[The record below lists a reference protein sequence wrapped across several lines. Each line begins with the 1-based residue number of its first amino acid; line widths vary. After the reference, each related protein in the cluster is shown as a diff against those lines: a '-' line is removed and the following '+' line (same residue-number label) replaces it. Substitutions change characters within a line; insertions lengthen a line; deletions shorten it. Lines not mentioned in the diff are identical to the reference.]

1 MEAAGGA
8 PLNPSVQEVFLDFK
22 GRRTAIVKALTTDF
36 KDFFQQCDP
45 EKEDL
50 CLYGFPDEVWQVD
63 LPAEEVPA
71 EIPEPVLGINF
82 ARDGMEKKDWLS
94 FVAAHSDSWLI
105 SVAMFFG
112 ARFGF
117 NKADRSHLFNMIND
131 LPTVFDVV
139 VGKVK
144 KQGKKKSSASNHD
157 NNKSKSNT
165 KRGFES
171 QGNYS
176 KAMEVKD
183 EDDLEEEDEE
193 HGETLCG
200 ACGESDAADAGGFW
214 ICCDVCERWFHGKCV
229 KITRAK
235 AEYIK
240 HYKCPSCSNKKLVNC
255 SF

>member
-1 MEAAGGA
+1 
-8 PLNPSVQEVFLDFK
+8 LQ
-22 GRRTAIVKALTTDF
+22 
-36 KDFFQQCDP
+36 
-45 EKEDL
+45 
-50 CLYGFPDEVWQVD
+50 
-63 LPAEEVPA
+63 
-71 EIPEPVLGINF
+71 
-82 ARDGMEKKDWLS
+82 
-94 FVAAHSDSWLI
+94 
-105 SVAMFFG
+105 
-112 ARFGF
+112 
-117 NKADRSHLFNMIND
+117 
-131 LPTVFDVV
+131 
-139 VGKVK
+139 
-144 KQGKKKSSASNHD
+144 
-157 NNKSKSNT
+157 
-165 KRGFES
+165 RGSES

-176 KAMEVKD
+176 KAMELKD